1 MTIAI
6 KITNEDSREKA
17 VVEVKT
23 ASPVTKSLFPKLDNL
38 PRSLRGGES
47 VTMYVHS
54 GQSLVVEELE
64 NG

>member
-17 VVEVKT
+17 VVRVDSLHTK
-23 ASPVTKSLFPKLDNL
+23 AKSLL
-38 PRSLRGGES
+38 PLASSRHELKGGES
-47 VTMYVHS
+47 ITAYVHS
-54 GQSLVVEELE
+54 GQSICVEEVE